1 MRPRTAEASA
11 AVARDHTGSLSIRR
25 LTCMQGTQQTTAQLA
40 HELRETMGRV
50 VRRLRAEPGPPIPQ
64 LAVLGRLD
72 REGPA
77 SISDLAAAERM
88 RPQSMA
94 QTVRDLEDAG
104 HVSRRPDPEDGRR
117 SIVELTPA
125 GLEALHA
132 TRARREDW
140 LTQTLDRELDADERE
155 VVRRALSLLDRV
167 AGA

>member
-1 MRPRTAEASA
+1 MKGTEA
-11 AVARDHTGSLSIRR
+11 
-25 LTCMQGTQQTTAQLA
+25 TTAQLA
-40 HELRETMGRV
+40 HELRETVGRI
-50 VRRLRAEPGPPIPQ
+50 VRRLRGEPRPPVGQ

-77 SISDLAAAERM
+77 SISDLAAADRM

-104 HVSRRPDPEDGRR
+104 HVSRRPDPQDGRR
-117 SIVELTPA
+117 AFVELTPA
-125 GLEALHA
+125 GLQALHA

-155 VVRRALSLLDRV
+155 VVRRALSLLGRV
-167 AGA
+167 ADA

>member
-1 MRPRTAEASA
+1 
-11 AVARDHTGSLSIRR
+11 
-25 LTCMQGTQQTTAQLA
+25 MQGTQATTAQLA
-40 HELRETMGRV
+40 HDLRETVGRL
-50 VRRLRAEPGPPIPQ
+50 VRRLRAEPGPPFAQ

-77 SISDLAAAERM
+77 SISDLAAADRM

-104 HVSRRPDPEDGRR
+104 LVSRRPDPEDGRR
-117 SIVELTPA
+117 SYVELTAA
-125 GLEALHA
+125 GSEALHA

-140 LTQTLDRELDADERE
+140 LTQTLDRELDAEHRE
-155 VVRRALSLLDRV
+155 LLRRALELLDRV